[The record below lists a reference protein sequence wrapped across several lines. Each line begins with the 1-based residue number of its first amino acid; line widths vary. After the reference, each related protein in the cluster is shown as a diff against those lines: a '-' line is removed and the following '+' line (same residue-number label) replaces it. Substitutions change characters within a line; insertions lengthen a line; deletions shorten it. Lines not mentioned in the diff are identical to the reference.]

1 MLTAIAGQGSTDGAA
16 AAASHLPDC
25 KAHRDTFPLPLC
37 LSLCICNSA
46 FPWAFIEH
54 VTDAARLRL
63 RRSANNRTA
72 TCSFTEETQE
82 GPPPKKVYLEHV
94 SVGSDLKQFNMP
106 GSPKAARL

>member
-54 VTDAARLRL
+54 VTDAADSGSDAPLISH
-63 RRSANNRTA
+63 RSA
-72 TCSFTEETQE
+72 TCSFTEETQD
-82 GPPPKKVYLEHV
+82 GPPQKSLP
-94 SVGSDLKQFNMP
+94 
-106 GSPKAARL
+106 